1 MIPLSVMK
9 KCLIPSFEIDKKGS
23 SSELPFLYNLKSL
36 RNVSL
41 KEMSQVLQVKYRDQT
56 VLRP

>member
-23 SSELPFLYNLKSL
+23 SKELPFNLKIKSSKKLSL
-36 RNVSL
+36 GEHGR
-41 KEMSQVLQVKYRDQT
+41 
-56 VLRP
+56 